1 MINSLDYFD
10 EEKIKEKECIV
21 NNPKKKF
28 VFKEKINDDIFF
40 IKKYTPHGKRA
51 ITINLFLKR
60 DMGLHYIYISNLLKK
75 IKIPHV
81 EALEVKIKKTGF
93 FKRETI
99 LVTKYGGEVLEEK
112 LRKFEIDDQKKIIDI
127 YFNYYIEMAKNGIYV
142 TDYNLSGALLDEK
155 NNIKLID
162 FDAYKKRFCLTKK
175 LKNRIV
181 EELYKGN
188 NLKNIGGFT
197 DEITDYVDEKIEFV
211 LKSIG
216 IKR

>member
-1 MINSLDYFD
+1 
-10 EEKIKEKECIV
+10 
-21 NNPKKKF
+21 
-28 VFKEKINDDIFF
+28 
-40 IKKYTPHGKRA
+40 
-51 ITINLFLKR
+51 
-60 DMGLHYIYISNLLKK
+60 
-75 IKIPHV
+75 
-81 EALEVKIKKTGF
+81 
-93 FKRETI
+93 
-99 LVTKYGGEVLEEK
+99 
-112 LRKFEIDDQKKIIDI
+112 IDI

-162 FDAYKKRFCLTKK
+162 FDAYKKRFFLTKK